1 MSGSAQGHIQGAL
14 QGSGNAPSGRVARR
28 ISIGVGPRSACGI
41 IIIDIE
47 SWERLGGGGGGEL
60 VPDGQPC
67 YSTCL
72 VKCDFYTWQCVG
84 WMVGGGGG
92 GGHGRVQA

>member
-47 SWERLGGGGGGEL
+47 SWERLGGGGGGE
-60 VPDGQPC
+60 G
-67 YSTCL
+67 
-72 VKCDFYTWQCVG
+72 G
-84 WMVGGGGG
+84 GRGGGGARIRWPTLLLDLLG
-92 GGHGRVQA
+92 QV

>member
-47 SWERLGGGGGGEL
+47 SWERLGGGGGG
-60 VPDGQPC
+60 
-67 YSTCL
+67 
-72 VKCDFYTWQCVG
+72 
-84 WMVGGGGG
+84 GGGGG
-92 GGHGRVQA
+92 ARTRWPTLLLDLLGQV